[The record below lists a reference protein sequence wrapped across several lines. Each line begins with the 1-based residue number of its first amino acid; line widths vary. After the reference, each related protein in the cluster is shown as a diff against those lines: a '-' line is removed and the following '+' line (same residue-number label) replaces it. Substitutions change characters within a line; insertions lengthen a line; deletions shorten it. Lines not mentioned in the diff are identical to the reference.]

1 MTSKARVY
9 IVDDDTAVRDSLVFQ
24 LGIEGYQVTGFAS
37 GTEFLRVAS
46 ALPAGC
52 LIVDVRMPDIDGIEL
67 QSRLNELGLNFPA
80 IVITGHGDA
89 PLAVRAMK
97 AGAVAFLEKP
107 FAEQTILAGIDLAL
121 QQRRSLAEAQ
131 GPSTAGV
138 RPRAASARPP
148 CAR

>member
-24 LGIEGYQVTGFAS
+24 LEVEGYQATGFAS

-46 ALPAGC
+46 TLPAGC
-52 LIVDVRMPDIDGIEL
+52 LIVDVRMPHIDGIEL
-67 QSRLNELGLNFPA
+67 QGRLNELGLNFPT

-97 AGAVAFLEKP
+97 AGAVAFVEKP

-121 QQRRSLAEAQ
+121 RHRRPLA
-131 GPSTAGV
+131 
-138 RPRAASARPP
+138 
-148 CAR
+148 